1 MVFNQEDIA
10 ALAEKIEAIVDS
22 PQFVTDLQDDALR
35 RRLREAG
42 RKLSLAMEVVGD
54 TTHRICKTPL
64 QLPLANIGVEK
75 GIFDLLAQNEG
86 QTLTNET
93 IAEKTKIDP
102 VLTKRLLRYYRSF
115 GMIAQPGDDAYGSNN
130 ITKNLASMGGS
141 VGVKYFHET
150 ISPALTALPQYLRE
164 TGYKNPSDMSYC
176 PWHVGHR
183 TAQSPFDWLQSHP
196 EHMEVFLPWMT
207 VQREG
212 LPIFLDVIDFQKEFA
227 QEITDDSTAV
237 FVDVGGAMGHQCVA
251 LKQRHPELRGRIVLQ
266 DQAHI
271 IEQVKANPMPG
282 FDGIGV
288 ESYDFFT
295 PQTIRGARAYYLR
308 NILHDWPTHKCAEI
322 LANIKSGMTED
333 SVLLIDEMVL
343 PERDAP
349 WRTAQLDMVMM
360 TCFGATERTE
370 AEWRALLD
378 DAGLKITKIWKYTDE
393 CEDCVIVAKLKE
405 CM

>member
-1 MVFNQEDIA
+1 MVQTTSPRTLPAWEA
-10 ALAEKIEAIVDS
+10 ASVSNTCKSLLFPGTILL
-22 PQFVTDLQDDALR
+22 DLSNASFHPL
-35 RRLREAG
+35 
-42 RKLSLAMEVVGD
+42 
-54 TTHRICKTPL
+54 TT
-64 QLPLANIGVEK
+64 
-75 GIFDLLAQNEG
+75 
-86 QTLTNET
+86 
-93 IAEKTKIDP
+93 
-102 VLTKRLLRYYRSF
+102 S
-115 GMIAQPGDDAYGSNN
+115 
-130 ITKNLASMGGS
+130 
-141 VGVKYFHET
+141 HET

-295 PQTIRGARAYYLR
+295 PQTIRGTY
-308 NILHDWPTHKCAEI
+308 NPPLHT
-322 LANIKSGMTED
+322 N
-333 SVLLIDEMVL
+333 
-343 PERDAP
+343 
-349 WRTAQLDMVMM
+349 
-360 TCFGATERTE
+360 
-370 AEWRALLD
+370 
-378 DAGLKITKIWKYTDE
+378 
-393 CEDCVIVAKLKE
+393 KLNPPY
-405 CM
+405 